1 MRRKVVAVVGNSA
14 ASEAAYALALELGR
28 ALVDAGYRVVTGG
41 MTGVMEA
48 ASRGAHDSAAYSEG
62 SVLGI
67 IPSADAERANPYVDI
82 VIPSGLGYARNTLV
96 VNTADAVVAVA
107 GGAGT
112 LNELAMAWQLD
123 KPIVALEIDGWSQ
136 RLAGTRIDGR
146 EREEIFAAADV
157 GAVMRH
163 LARVLG

>member
-1 MRRKVVAVVGNSA
+1 MASDEAYSA
-14 ASEAAYALALELGR
+14 ARELGR

-48 ASRGAHDSAAYSEG
+48 ASRGAHESAAYVEG
-62 SVLGI
+62 SVVGI
-67 IPSADAERANPYVDI
+67 IPSADAERANAYVDL
-82 VIPSGLGYARNTLV
+82 VIPSGLGYSRNTLV
-96 VNTADAVVAVA
+96 INSADAVVAVA

-123 KPIVALEIDGWSQ
+123 KPIVALDIPGWSQ
-136 RLAGTRIDGR
+136 RLAGTRIDER
-146 EREEIFAAADV
+146 AREEILAAADV
-157 GAVMRH
+157 AAVMGH